1 MSGSSRADIVSVL
14 AGAPVVPVI
23 TMERVEDA
31 VPLARALTAGGIRA
45 IEITLRTPAAREAA
59 AAIIKDVPE
68 AVVGIGTVLTPA
80 DLSDA
85 ERLGAHFAVS
95 PGCSTALL
103 QAATRS
109 RVPFLPGAQTAS
121 EVMACLAH
129 GFDTMKLFPA
139 VPSGGLAML
148 RALAGPFPSV
158 RFCPTGGIGQS
169 NAAEWLAESNVVAVG
184 GSWLAPPSDI
194 LKGDWTA
201 ISNRAA
207 SAKAL
212 RRR

>member
-1 MSGSSRADIVSVL
+1 MSGSRPADIVSVL
-14 AGAPVVPVI
+14 AGATVVPVI
-23 TMERVEDA
+23 TIARVEDA
-31 VPLARALTAGGIRA
+31 VPLSRALTAGGIRA

-59 AAIIKDVPE
+59 AAIIKNVPE
-68 AVVGIGTVLTPA
+68 AIVGIGTVLTPA
-80 DLSDA
+80 DLADA

-95 PGCSTALL
+95 PGCSPALL
-103 QAATRS
+103 EAATRS

-139 VPSGGLAML
+139 VPSGGLSLL
-148 RALAGPFPSV
+148 RALAGPFPAV
-158 RFCPTGGIGQS
+158 RFCPTGGIGEN
-169 NAAEWLAESNVVAVG
+169 NAAEWLAEPNVVAVG
-184 GSWLAPPSDI
+184 GSWLAPASEV
-194 LKGDWTA
+194 LKGDWAA
-201 ISNRAA
+201 ISTRAA

>member
-23 TMERVEDA
+23 TIERVEDA

-85 ERLGAHFAVS
+85 ERLGALFAAS

-158 RFCPTGGIGQS
+158 RFCPTGGIGES